1 MLVAGRSGCCY
12 GWVADGPCTCDTS
25 AVVSH
30 CCLLTHGVFV
40 YMCRTANIYNN
51 NSRSEQSVEI
61 AQGGRNST
69 IHRTRC
75 LSDELVVAVNASNI
89 SLSVRLATLLQQQ
102 CQTVWRFLGTL
113 RSLFLALLV
122 MFCCRTSIG
131 IAYYLHEFRYSWH
144 ELKFAA
150 NKEGGREAS
159 SSSTLADPVKET
171 RREATFPAAQT
182 WTILAKNSSGSAPYH
197 TDGSKM
203 QTLHHILLPVFCLDS
218 RRSRSPTPVLTTGAK
233 TTGRTAAEIY
243 TSLPSSCVYSF
254 AETSRQRSACE
265 AGSVHDT
272 LSYHSFVVLPP
283 IAFFDP

>member
-1 MLVAGRSGCCY
+1 M
-12 GWVADGPCTCDTS
+12 
-25 AVVSH
+25 
-30 CCLLTHGVFV
+30 
-40 YMCRTANIYNN
+40 I
-51 NSRSEQSVEI
+51 
-61 AQGGRNST
+61 
-69 IHRTRC
+69 
-75 LSDELVVAVNASNI
+75 
-89 SLSVRLATLLQQQ
+89 
-102 CQTVWRFLGTL
+102 
-113 RSLFLALLV
+113 
-122 MFCCRTSIG
+122 FCCRTTIG
-131 IAYYLHEFRYSWH
+131 IAYYLHEFRYSWD
-144 ELKFAA
+144 ELKCAA

-203 QTLHHILLPVFCLDS
+203 QTVHHILLPVFCLDS

-233 TTGRTAAEIY
+233 TTGQTAAEIY

-283 IAFFDP
+283 IAFFDPLACYPLQPESILLILPPCCTIWFAAPRDSLKAKHSLCHFWCVDIYITDSRWT